1 MSSLLVVAPAPVIR
15 RGDRLELDA
24 KFVEGMALYAALWGG
39 PVGCL
44 LCEGAAAIPFG
55 TLRDPAALPFSVAL
69 LRPGEPIG
77 PEHVAGHGLVM
88 GSADSHAL
96 LGAAAACRAAGV
108 PCLLGLEYTLGTRL
122 RIALLERRSLAQGL
136 WSALWIL
143 RTERRRRAAMRR
155 ADGLEAN
162 GYPAFRACRRLNP
175 RTLLYLDTRMQD
187 GLFAT
192 AAEMAAR
199 EARLLS
205 GAPLRLLNS
214 GRLEP
219 MKGAQDLVPVAAAL
233 AGAGVG
239 FSLDIYGT
247 GSLEGAIRAGIA
259 RHRLGDR
266 VRLHAPVD
274 FATGLVPAAR
284 GGADIFLSC
293 HRQSDPSCTYLES
306 MGCGL
311 PVAGYANGM
320 LGALAAAAGAGW
332 CAPLGRPEALAA
344 LIRRLDGARAGIA
357 AHARAALAFSR
368 AHGFREEFARRIA
381 HARAVMAA
389 ADGTAGNGT
398 AAAATAAMPGA
409 GPPGAGAIPAGGRG
423 A

>member
-15 RGDRLELDA
+15 RGSRLELDA
-24 KFVEGMALYAALWGG
+24 KFAEGMALYATLWGG

-44 LCEGAAAIPFG
+44 LREGAAAIPFG

-69 LRPGEPIG
+69 LAPGEPVR

-88 GSADSHAL
+88 GSADSHHL

-108 PCLLGLEYTLGTRL
+108 PCLLGIEYTLGTRL
-122 RIALLERRSLAQGL
+122 RVALLERRSLAQGL
-136 WSALWIL
+136 WSALWNL
-143 RTERRRRAAMRR
+143 RTELRRRAAMRL

-162 GYPAFRACRRLNP
+162 GYPAFRAYRGLNP
-175 RTLLYLDTRMQD
+175 RTLLYLDTRM
-187 GLFAT
+187 GEALFAT

-199 EARLLS
+199 EARLMA
-205 GAPLRLLNS
+205 GEPLRLLNS

-233 AGAGVG
+233 AAAGVG
-239 FSLDIYGT
+239 FTLDIYGT
-247 GSLEGAIRAGIA
+247 GSLEGAIREGIA
-259 RHRLGDR
+259 RHGLGER

-274 FATGLVPAAR
+274 FASGLVPAAR
-284 GGADIFLSC
+284 TGADLFLSC

-320 LGALAAAAGAGW
+320 LAALAAEAGAGW
-332 CAPLGRPEALAA
+332 CAPLGRPAALAA
-344 LIRRLDGARAGIA
+344 LIRRLDGARAEIA

-389 ADGTAGNGT
+389 GRRAPA
-398 AAAATAAMPGA
+398 PGA
-409 GPPGAGAIPAGGRG
+409 GPPGAGAIPARGRG